1 VVARGSLVIV
11 HRLIAEP
18 VMKLVR
24 LLAIAA
30 LGAASLPALAQIKIG
45 VTLSTTGPAGSLGIP
60 EKNTIALLPKT
71 ISGKS
76 VEYIVLDDASD
87 SSAAVVNT
95 RRLTLEDKV
104 DAIIGSTTTPNSLAM
119 TDIVAESGT
128 PTISLGS
135 SARIIEPM
143 SAKKAWVFKTP
154 QTDTMMV
161 LAILEHAAAHGVKSM
176 GYIGFNDALGEAFY
190 AEFEKFAAVRGIKI
204 VASERFAPRD
214 TSVTAQVLKVVAVQP
229 DMVVIGA
236 SGTPAV
242 LPARALVERGYK
254 GKVYFNHGVAN
265 NDFLRVGGKDI
276 EGMYV
281 PTSPVI
287 VAASL
292 PAGNPAKAQALDYVK
307 RYEAAYG
314 AGSVSAFGAYT
325 WDAWLLL
332 AQAIPQALKTA
343 QPGTREFRSALR
355 DALEGLHDL
364 HVSNGVTNM
373 SKNDHLGLDQRARVV
388 VRVVNGGWKLD

>member
-1 VVARGSLVIV
+1 MNPFRPQFV
-11 HRLIAEP
+11 
-18 VMKLVR
+18 
-24 LLAIAA
+24 LAF
-30 LGAASLPALAQIKIG
+30 ALAAVLPWAAEAQVKIG

-71 ISGKS
+71 VAGQSI
-76 VEYIVLDDASD
+76 EYIVLDDASD

-95 RRLTLEDKV
+95 RKLISENKV
-104 DAIIGSTTTPNSLAM
+104 DAIIGSTTTPNTLAMIDVVAEGETPVISLA
-119 TDIVAESGT
+119 
-128 PTISLGS
+128 S

-161 LAILEHAAAHGVKSM
+161 LAILEHAAKRGMKTM

-190 AEFEKFAAVRGIKI
+190 AEFEKFAEARKIRI

-214 TSVTAQVLKVVAVQP
+214 TSVTGQVLKLTAANP

-242 LPARALVERGYK
+242 LPAKALVERGYK
-254 GKVYFNHGVAN
+254 GSVYFNHGVAN

-276 EGMYV
+276 EGAYV
-281 PTSPVI
+281 PTSPVV
-287 VAASL
+287 VAAAL
-292 PAGNPAKAQALDYVK
+292 PADSPAKAAALDYK
-307 RYEAAYG
+307 QRYEAANG
-314 AGSVSAFGAYT
+314 AGSVSAFGSYT
-325 WDAWLLL
+325 WDAWLEL
-332 AQAIPQALKTA
+332 AQAIPVALKKA
-343 QPGTREFRSALR
+343 QPGTREFRVALR
-355 DALEGLHDL
+355 DALEGIRDL
-364 HVSNGVTNM
+364 HVSNGVVTM

-388 VRVVNGGWKLD
+388 VKVVDNKWKLD

>member
-1 VVARGSLVIV
+1 MR
-11 HRLIAEP
+11 
-18 VMKLVR
+18 KL
-24 LLAIAA
+24 LLALLLQA
-30 LGAASLPALAQIKIG
+30 LASASAFAQIKIG
-45 VTLSTTGPAGSLGIP
+45 VTLSTTGPAVSLGIP

-71 ISGKS
+71 IAGKT

-119 TDIVAESGT
+119 TDVVADSAT
-128 PTISLGS
+128 PTISLAS

-143 SAKKAWVFKTP
+143 SAKKAWIFKTP

-161 LAILEHAAAHGVKSM
+161 LAILEHAAKRGMKTM

-190 AEFEKFAAVRGIKI
+190 AEFEKFAEVRKIKI
-204 VASERFAPRD
+204 VANERFAPRD
-214 TSVTAQVLKVVAVQP
+214 TSVTAQVIKLAAANP

-254 GKVYFNHGVAN
+254 GSVYFNHGVAN
-265 NDFLRVGGKDI
+265 PDFLRVGGKDI
-276 EGMYV
+276 EGMFV
-281 PTSPVI
+281 PTSPVV
-287 VAASL
+287 VAAAL
-292 PAGNPAKAQALDYVK
+292 PADHPAKAQAMDYVK
-307 RYEAAYG
+307 RYEAANG

-325 WDAWLLL
+325 WDAGLLL
-332 AQAIPQALKTA
+332 SHAIPIALKTA
-343 QPGTREFRSALR
+343 QPGTKEFRTALR
-355 DALEGLHDL
+355 EAIEGTRDL
-364 HVSNGVTNM
+364 HVSNGVMNM
-373 SKNDHLGLDQRARVV
+373 SKNDHLGLDQRARVIV
-388 VRVVNGGWKLD
+388 KVDGGKWKLD